1 MRKMLTLAPLAI
13 AVAAIGGCANTSGN
27 TAVTCSAVTATDT
40 QPSPDW
46 QGTVF
51 TIVMENHSQGDILGN
66 KDAPFINSLAAQNA
80 VAAGYRDNLVH
91 PSEPNYLWMVAGENF
106 GVLDDNEPTSHHIDS
121 TSHIADQLDA
131 AGLSWKGYMESMGN
145 PCGLTGQYPYEP
157 KHDPFVYFNDINGWD
172 GSAFHPETRCNTH
185 VVDYSQFD
193 ADLASKSL
201 AKYVFITPN
210 MIHDMHDG
218 SVADGD
224 QWLSQEVPKILAS
237 DAFNNGGVLFLTWDE
252 GGGYPQSDDPPM
264 IVISPHAKRGFVSQT
279 PFNASSYLKTVQTIL
294 GLQTLPCNPSADGVK
309 TMDELFDVSIAPSK
323 KGATGG
329 GTTTPTGGGTTTP
342 TGGTTTPTGGGTTT
356 PTGGGTTTPTTGGVT

>member
-1 MRKMLTLAPLAI
+1 MRKNTTLAFL
-13 AVAAIGGCANTSGN
+13 VAAAALVGCANTSGN
-27 TAVTCSAVTATDT
+27 TSVTCSAISMPAT
-40 QPSPDW
+40 QPSAVW

-80 VAAGYRDNLVH
+80 VAAGYRDSLVH

-106 GVLDDNEPTSHHIDS
+106 GVLDDDAPSSHHISS
-121 TSHIADQLDA
+121 TSHVADQLEA
-131 AGLSWKGYMESMGN
+131 AGMSWKGYMESMGN

-172 GSAFHPETRCNTH
+172 GTAFQSSARCNSH
-185 VVDYSQFD
+185 VVDYSQLD

-201 AKYVFITPN
+201 PKYVFITPN

-279 PFNASSYLKTVQTIL
+279 PYNASSYLKTVQSIL
-294 GLQTLPCNPSADGVK
+294 GLDSLPCNPNPDGVQP
-309 TMDELFDVSIAPSK
+309 MADLFDVSIAPAPRTS
-323 KGATGG
+323 GGGGSG
-329 GTTTPTGGGTTTP
+329 GTTTTSGGSTSGGTTS
-342 TGGTTTPTGGGTTT
+342 GGTTSTPSGG
-356 PTGGGTTTPTTGGVT
+356 